1 MYTTRIYVI
10 SADRIE
16 LPSAADVVSVID
28 YNGDLY
34 PDLIG
39 SYTANNATKL
49 SIWLNNKDAATNFTM
64 QDFAT
69 PLTLASGSAI
79 GFVDMNGDCMPDLF
93 IPIVVCQYAWAN
105 GTYSSFL

>member
-1 MYTTRIYVI
+1 M
-10 SADRIE
+10 E

-28 YNGDLY
+28 YNGDLF

-39 SYTANNATKL
+39 AYAATNATAKL
-49 SIWLNNKDAATNFTM
+49 SIWLNGKENPTNFTV
-64 QDFAT
+64 QEFPT

-93 IPIVVCQYAWAN
+93 IPIVV
-105 GTYSSFL
+105 SRDK